1 MNLEIATSNGQLNEA
16 FAQYVEQQLHSGLS
30 RFENRIT
37 GATVSFSDLSGPYG
51 AEEQCLFA
59 LRLTPSGEVSV
70 ERRGA
75 SARLALARAIV
86 TCTRELRRRF
96 AVTEKSG

>member
-16 FAQYVEQQLHSGLS
+16 FFQYVEQRLHSGLS

-37 GATVSFSDLSGPYG
+37 RTTVSFSDVSGPYG
-51 AEEQCLFA
+51 AEEQCLLA

-75 SARLALARAIV
+75 SARLALARAV
-86 TCTRELRRRF
+86 ETCTRELQRRF
-96 AVTEKSG
+96 EAAEKSR